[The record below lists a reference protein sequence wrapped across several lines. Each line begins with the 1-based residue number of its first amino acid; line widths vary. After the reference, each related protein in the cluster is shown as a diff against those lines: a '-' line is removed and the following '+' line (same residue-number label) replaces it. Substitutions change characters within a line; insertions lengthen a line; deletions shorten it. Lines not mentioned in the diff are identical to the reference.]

1 MFALAVWLFF
11 ASVLITPLSLSLITS
26 RDRGY
31 GACGYIIYYIAG
43 SMLGHMLCSLHML
56 GSDSLRV
63 VLDVLWSL
71 FCNQRAKLALH
82 VHPLQAPLNIHH
94 RHSPSALTLF
104 IMVLPLRPRPRQ
116 PQLRPRL
123 RLRMRLRLRLRLQSC
138 QHDSTHTIATYKW
151 QILFRKIVFFSWHI
165 LLRTRNARQRELK
178 QLCPKPPAAAGRRL
192 SHPLPSMPADCSAAV
207 AANRLGQG

>member
-1 MFALAVWLFF
+1 
-11 ASVLITPLSLSLITS
+11 
-26 RDRGY
+26 
-31 GACGYIIYYIAG
+31 
-43 SMLGHMLCSLHML
+43 MLCSLHML

-82 VHPLQAPLNIHH
+82 MHPLQAPLDIHP

-123 RLRMRLRLRLRLQSC
+123 RLRMRLRLRLRLQLQS
-138 QHDSTHTIATYKW
+138 W
-151 QILFRKIVFFSWHI
+151 QILLRTIMFFSWHT

-178 QLCPKPPAAAGRRL
+178 QLYPKPPAAAGRRL
-192 SHPLPSMPADCSAAV
+192 PHPLPSMPADCPAAV
-207 AANRLGQG
+207 DMFMSMSISMSVSISMFMSMSMSMSMYVSISMLMSMSVSRFMIMSISMSMSMSNV